1 MFNRIKQA
9 LINTSGKISSGIDNI
24 FFKKK
29 LDDNSLNELEELLI
43 AADMGSAVAALLIQR
58 LKMTKF
64 DKDITVELIKEK
76 LAEEISNILAVSN
89 NIFTCDNTG
98 LNVILVCGVNGS
110 GKTTTIGKLAASY
123 VQSGKKV
130 AIAAC
135 DTFRAA
141 AVEQLAEWSIRS
153 NAMLFTGEMEADP
166 ASVAYSAMQQAMAAN
181 IDILFIDTAGRLHN
195 YQNLMDELSKIVRV
209 LKKIDVVAP
218 HHCLLVIDGTTGQN
232 VFNQVEQ
239 FTAIA
244 GVTGLIITK
253 LDGTAKAGAIVGIVK
268 KFALPVHFIGVGE
281 KIDDLK
287 QFDHLDFART
297 LVGIQ

>member
-58 LKMTKF
+58 LKTMKF

-89 NIFTCDNTG
+89 NQFTCDNPG

-153 NAMLFTGEMEADP
+153 NAMLFTGEMAADP
-166 ASVAYSAMQQAMAAN
+166 ASVAYSAMQQAIANN

-209 LKKIDVVAP
+209 LKKIDPIVP

-287 QFDHLDFART
+287 RFDHLDFAKT
-297 LVGIQ
+297 LVGI

>member
-29 LDDNSLNELEELLI
+29 LDDNSLNELEELLV

-58 LKMTKF
+58 LKTTKF

-89 NIFTCDNTG
+89 NKFTCDHPG

-123 VQSGKKV
+123 MQSGKKV

-153 NAMLFTGEMEADP
+153 NTMLFTGDIEADP
-166 ASVAYSAMQQAMAAN
+166 ASVAYSAMQQAIANN

-209 LKKIDVVAP
+209 LKKIDPIVP

-287 QFDHLDFART
+287 QFDHLDFAKT
-297 LVGIQ
+297 LVGI